1 MLYFN
6 CDYTEGAHPHIL
18 EKMQETNLEQTIGYG
33 EDEYC
38 EQARALIRREC
49 GRYDVDVHF
58 LVGGTQANFTVIRAS
73 LRSHQGVI
81 APVTGHINGHETG
94 AVEATGHKVLAQAC
108 GPEGKLTADQV
119 EQAVTA
125 HWTDEAREHLVQPKM
140 VYISHPTENGAL
152 YTLAELEALSHT
164 CREHGLYLFLDGAR
178 LGYGLTARGSDVS
191 MADLAR
197 LCDAFYIGGTKCGA
211 LFGEAVVIANPQL
224 KPDFRYSIKQNGGML
239 AKGRLLG
246 IQFLTLFE
254 DQRAGLPHCRSL
266 PGSWVPL
273 FCRVP
278 HQPAVPHLPQPAAGP
293 PERKVRLL
301 HLGEGGRR
309 PHRYPPVHQLGHPG
323 RGRGTANRRHPR
335 LGQGAVKTPLLKKAK
350 RSQSILLWLLFA
362 SHRKLYSSKPW

>member
-164 CREHGLYLFLDGAR
+164 CREHGLYLFL
-178 LGYGLTARGSDVS
+178 
-191 MADLAR
+191 
-197 LCDAFYIGGTKCGA
+197 
-211 LFGEAVVIANPQL
+211 
-224 KPDFRYSIKQNGGML
+224 
-239 AKGRLLG
+239 
-246 IQFLTLFE
+246 
-254 DQRAGLPHCRSL
+254 SL
-266 PGSWVPL
+266 I
-273 FCRVP
+273 
-278 HQPAVPHLPQPAAGP
+278 H
-293 PERKVRLL
+293 
-301 HLGEGGRR
+301 
-309 PHRYPPVHQLGHPG
+309 
-323 RGRGTANRRHPR
+323 
-335 LGQGAVKTPLLKKAK
+335 
-350 RSQSILLWLLFA
+350 I
-362 SHRKLYSSKPW
+362 